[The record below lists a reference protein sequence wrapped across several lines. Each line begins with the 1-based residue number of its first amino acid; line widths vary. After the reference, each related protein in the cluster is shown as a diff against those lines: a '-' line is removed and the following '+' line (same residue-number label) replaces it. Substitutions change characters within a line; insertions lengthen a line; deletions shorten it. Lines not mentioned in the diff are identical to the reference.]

1 MFVKV
6 SVITDHP
13 VRESIAALDG
23 GSETWFPHLVQSV
36 GERSDT
42 HLAAVGFEFAG
53 VPLHKKVVVELG
65 PIRREPDWLRVGV
78 TWKPASASALFPTME
93 GEFHLEPHTYRET
106 KVTVSGS
113 YEPPLGIAGRGLD
126 AVVMHRAAEATFEDL
141 ARTIVAE
148 LDERLAPR

>member
-1 MFVKV
+1 MFVKT

-23 GSETWFPHLVQSV
+23 GSATWFPHLVQSV
-36 GERSDT
+36 GDRSDT
-42 HLAAVGFEFAG
+42 HLAAIGFELAG
-53 VPLHKKVVVELG
+53 VPLHKRVVVELG
-65 PIRREPDWLRVGV
+65 PVRREADWLRVGV
-78 TWKPASASALFPTME
+78 SWTPVSAAALFPTME

-106 KVTVSGS
+106 KISVSGS

-141 ARTIVAE
+141 ARTIAAE
-148 LDERLAPR
+148 LGRRLAPR